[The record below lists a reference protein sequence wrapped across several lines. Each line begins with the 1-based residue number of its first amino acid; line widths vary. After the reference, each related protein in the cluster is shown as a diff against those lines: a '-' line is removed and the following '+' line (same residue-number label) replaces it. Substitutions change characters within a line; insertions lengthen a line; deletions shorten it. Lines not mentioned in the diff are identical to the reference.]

1 MNNKFLPKVWKKN
14 EENLG
19 LSCNDF
25 TLHTHPHEKPVF
37 WIPLLTRILLHRI
50 LFPDMCLTYVNNIC
64 TLYACTVNVNY
75 THMNLY
81 SLFGPRTLDPFL
93 SLFITQFL
101 SCCSFRTKRP
111 RDTLEYP
118 KWTHTTTT
126 NHHKIKKTTIKIPS
140 KHHKTHNKN
149 PGYNATFSA
158 LFCLQINAPTIF
170 RTRSPF
176 AWHLHVT
183 FGCFVF
189 RLGGRFAEAIFCI
202 ILEMTRKFRKK
213 GEELFF

>member
-1 MNNKFLPKVWKKN
+1 MKTITKSKK
-14 EENLG
+14 
-19 LSCNDF
+19 
-25 TLHTHPHEKPVF
+25 
-37 WIPLLTRILLHRI
+37 
-50 LFPDMCLTYVNNIC
+50 
-64 TLYACTVNVNY
+64 
-75 THMNLY
+75 
-81 SLFGPRTLDPFL
+81 
-93 SLFITQFL
+93 Q
-101 SCCSFRTKRP
+101 
-111 RDTLEYP
+111 
-118 KWTHTTTT
+118 
-126 NHHKIKKTTIKIPS
+126 PS

-202 ILEMTRKFRKK
+202 ILEMTRKFRKRGK
-213 GEELFF
+213 NYFSSDPGSPSDAVTLLEPQIHLNTLRFGGDCTPQSSTFREPGSLGVWNSFGEVGCWQFLVNQNPRVSLIGFTRMKYHICN